1 MEQPVLPLTDGSD
14 MIALLREQLQAL
26 EAAQGGSQDPR
37 SRAALE
43 RLEAALQQ
51 LQQAQQHW
59 QEAAP
64 AVAPDT
70 LAPTNQAQLAQD
82 VSRCVNP
89 LAGRLIE
96 ASRAAD
102 SSQQGQEGQTLP
114 GTRPAGWRAASTR
127 SRPEC
132 RASTR

>member
-26 EAAQGGSQDPR
+26 EAAQGGSQDPHA
-37 SRAALE
+37 RAALV

-64 AVAPDT
+64 VVAPDT

-89 LAGRLIE
+89 LAGRLIA
-96 ASRAAD
+96 ASRARRAKPYLARALQAGGPPRRARGP
-102 SSQQGQEGQTLP
+102 SAGPRP
-114 GTRPAGWRAASTR
+114 GSATAGSA
-127 SRPEC
+127 
-132 RASTR
+132 